1 MLLIKEIQTSTNKNY
16 LLLDFKSFNLENVK
30 LFKEIISEVEREF
43 IKKRGK
49 QICILYIKI
58 PFSIRVHKELIE
70 SGYQT
75 NTPLIGMYLTLSQ
88 IRTFHMPERYH
99 RILKIVELKN
109 KEINDYLIIYKDVF
123 KIPISLE
130 ALHKITKKYILLL
143 EKKKKRYRIF
153 VLLKEGKIIGFA
165 AFSRD
170 EKTLHLQNFGIS
182 ENERR
187 KGYGTF
193 FLHSLAKTL
202 YNDGYNKITLDV
214 SLENLAAIQF
224 YMNLGFR
231 VENKEIIY
239 MKIKI

>member
-30 LFKEIISEVEREF
+30 LFKVKEIISEVEHGF
-43 IKKRGK
+43 IKKSGK
-49 QICILYIKI
+49 QICTLYIKI

-75 NTPLIGMYLTLSQ
+75 NIPLISMYLTLSQ
-88 IRTFHMPERYH
+88 MCTFHMPERCH

-165 AFSRD
+165 AFSGN
-170 EKTLHLQNFGIS
+170 EKFQGHCP
-182 ENERR
+182 
-187 KGYGTF
+187 TF
-193 FLHSLAKTL
+193 
-202 YNDGYNKITLDV
+202 
-214 SLENLAAIQF
+214 
-224 YMNLGFR
+224 
-231 VENKEIIY
+231 
-239 MKIKI
+239 